1 MSLHIYIVTR
11 KRRVLK
17 LTNST
22 GANNWGRSVRSMT
35 ASLLEFLCLLFHFI
49 CAQSYCTYT
58 LAATV
63 LPPCRIFFIRFVNLS
78 LRKLNWRYVGLTSHV
93 YQLHYHFLFRLST
106 AYAYCEN
113 YHITHLYSKTAH
125 TKIIFLPFISQ
136 LSVIALHFVTTTKY
150 YTSLFA

>member
-1 MSLHIYIVTR
+1 MTSHNVPAYIGYIVTR

-22 GANNWGRSVRSMT
+22 GANNWGRSLRSMT

-63 LPPCRIFFIRFVNLS
+63 LPPCRIFLIQFVNLS
-78 LRKLNWRYVGLTSHV
+78 LRKLNWRCVGLTSHV
-93 YQLHYHFLFRLST
+93 YQLHYHFLFTWST
-106 AYAYCEN
+106 AYAHCKN
-113 YHITHLYSKTAH
+113 YHITHLLLQNCSHKNN
-125 TKIIFLPFISQ
+125 FSPFYHSCP
-136 LSVIALHFVTTTKY
+136 
-150 YTSLFA
+150 